1 MVGFQSRYA
10 FFLDVDGFSY
20 LVSRYSPLE
29 KKTPAS
35 FSQRPAK
42 RCCLTD
48 SVPGHFPKDTFF
60 VELESFLNFLRQCD
74 GGKRQ
79 NVLLVIYNRGS
90 VRRWNG
96 GRWVSKSFDNLI
108 FGRSADMKFRHG
120 VRIGQSCWT
129 NDSRTGGKG
138 QKNKKTKREKPA
150 KKALGH
156 EGLLSEL

>member
-10 FFLDVDGFSY
+10 FFLDVDGFSC
-20 LVSRYSPLE
+20 LVSRLLSLTE
-29 KKTPAS
+29 KTPAS

-48 SVPGHFPKDTFF
+48 SVPGHFPKDAFF

-79 NVLLVIYNRGS
+79 NVLLVVYNRGS

-120 VRIGQSCWT
+120 VGVCQSCWSS
-129 NDSRTGGKG
+129 NGCAGGKC
-138 QKNKKTKREKPA
+138 QKNKKTEREKPA
-150 KKALGH
+150 QKV
-156 EGLLSEL
+156 